1 MWIGDL
7 PDKEDFGNFR
17 NKYRS
22 RSFSIRLAL
31 VKNYPYN
38 HDYGKET

>member
-1 MWIGDL
+1 MWRRDLGDKQDFR
-7 PDKEDFGNFR
+7 DKYTSTDPEVFQL
-17 NKYRS
+17 
-22 RSFSIRLAL
+22 RLAL